1 MNDSPGWASPG
12 SSPSEGAGGQAGQG
26 GTGGQGTPEGI
37 QPPAQPAADSKWSD
51 AQPPPGQW
59 SSPGAQAP
67 APTDAAPPQQPQ
79 GGWGSYG
86 PQPGQPG
93 QPGQAPQYGSPYGGQ
108 YGYPGGPAGPW
119 GPPPA
124 AKPGVIPLRP
134 LGLGEL
140 LDGAVSTMRTHW
152 RSVLSVSLVV
162 GVLIEVGNVLIN
174 KFALADLTTASA
186 TGEDPE
192 QVFRG
197 IRDAVVPVLAN
208 GFLQLVLG
216 ILASALLTVI
226 YSRAVIGRQITL
238 GEAWREARP
247 RLLPLAGLTVLLA
260 AGAVVL
266 FAALLLPGV
275 LMKSIGVAVLGFLV
289 SVPLF
294 VWLWFR
300 FLLASPALMLERA
313 GIFTALKRS
322 DKLVKG
328 SWWRI
333 FGITLLTGFITG
345 IVSMVIAVPF
355 TLLAVL
361 SGVGDLSGFT
371 DGSFA
376 VSWSFLLIS
385 GIGSIISFTVILPI
399 SAGITVLLYIDQR
412 IRREALDLELA
423 RAAGLQHYGSAG
435 AGYGG

>member
-12 SSPSEGAGGQAGQG
+12 SSPSEGEGGQAGQSG
-26 GTGGQGTPEGI
+26 PGTPEGI
-37 QPPAQPAADSKWSD
+37 QPAAQPAADSKWSA

-67 APTDAAPPQQPQ
+67 APTDAAPQQQ
-79 GGWGSYG
+79 TAGWGSGG
-86 PQPGQPG
+86 PQGQPG
-93 QPGQAPQYGSPYGGQ
+93 PYGSPYGGQ
-108 YGYPGGPAGPW
+108 YGHPGGPW

-134 LGLGEL
+134 LGLGEI
-140 LDGAVSTMRTHW
+140 LDGAVSTMRLHW

-174 KFALADLTTASA
+174 KFALADLTTAPA
-186 TGEDPE
+186 TGEDPDR
-192 QVFRG
+192 VLRSMG
-197 IRDAVVPVLAN
+197 DAVIPVLAN
-208 GFLQLVLG
+208 GLVQLVLT

-226 YSRAVIGRQITL
+226 YSRAVIGRPSSV

-260 AGAVVL
+260 VGAVVL
-266 FAALLLPGV
+266 LGVLLLPGL
-275 LMKSIGVAVLGFLV
+275 LMKSVGVALLGALV

-313 GIFTALKRS
+313 GILTALKRS
-322 DKLVKG
+322 AKLVNG

-333 FGITLLTGFITG
+333 FGITLLTGLITA

-355 TLLAVL
+355 TILAVL
-361 SGVGDLSGFT
+361 TGVGDLSSFT

-376 VSWSFLLIS
+376 VSWSFLLVN
-385 GIGSIISFTVILPI
+385 GIGSVIGFTIILPI
-399 SAGITVLLYIDQR
+399 TAGVTVLLYIDQR

-423 RAAGLQHYGSAG
+423 RAAGLQDYGSAG